1 MAEALSI
8 DLLGPL
14 TIRSGGSDLNAGP
27 VRQQALLAVLALRAN
42 QVTSPEQLLD
52 LVWDE
57 DPPATGAKVIPTY
70 VYRIRKLLPPGVTLE
85 HRATGYVLH
94 LTPGCLDVDRF
105 ESKVAA
111 AARAGDPALY
121 REALALFRGEP
132 LGGLPGNYLA
142 GQRQRLIA
150 RRDVAVRD
158 RLDLELAAG
167 NHAEL
172 VPELLTLVSAHPLD
186 ERYASRLIT
195 AQFHS
200 GRQAEALETYAR
212 TRATLLDELGVEPG
226 PELRAVHQSVLRNE
240 STGAGHDELPYSGAT
255 FIGRTT
261 ELAAV
266 VAALDPAARTAPP
279 VVTIDGMAGIGKT
292 SLAVQAGHRLT
303 SAYPDGRLFVDLHGH
318 TPGRVPLTTEAAI
331 DHLLRGI
338 GVPAQ
343 QIPGCLEDRLAMWRS
358 RTAGRRILIVL
369 DNAPDARSVR
379 PLLPGAISCAVLLT
393 SRRQLADLDT
403 SHRIALELLPGT
415 DAASLLT
422 EIVGADRTSTE
433 QSAVEE
439 LAERCGRLP
448 LAIRIAGSR
457 LRHRPSWTVAHF
469 NQRLKDHDR
478 RLNELSRDAGGVA
491 PAFAVSYEQLPADQ
505 RAAFRRLGLMP
516 GKDVDAY
523 GAAALCEL
531 PVREAEQILENLVD
545 ASLLLQ
551 PVPDRF
557 EFHDLLREYAGQVAA
572 DEENEADRAEAIDR
586 LLTYYIR
593 TAHRSAAY
601 HHELLLDAPQG
612 AESGPDVSADL
623 SWADTERVNLVA
635 AVELAERTK
644 RDGLAGALAIAVAP
658 YLHGR
663 GRQDELDVVLTA
675 GLAAA
680 QRSGDR
686 PAEARLL
693 YLRGHIGQFRCGPE
707 KGVCDLRRSAELA
720 ADEAPAV
727 RAHILGSLGYT
738 AGVLDLSSDWRDL
751 LRESLR
757 LAQLADDRRV
767 IVTPLGH
774 LAALHARQWEFR
786 TALEYYEQALSV
798 ARDLGDE
805 RLQPELLN
813 GIARCSLDAGKPYDA
828 LQAARAAQRLA
839 SQNFSLSYTLCYLGD
854 AYRQLGWADKA
865 VDTHQ
870 QALQIAVGNCTHLD
884 DVDARLSLGA
894 SLLAAGRSTEAD
906 EQYILVLR
914 LCEERGHVLGIAQ
927 ALTGLADCV
936 EAAYPGQ
943 SRALLERALERVDG
957 GVHPVA
963 AERLRSRL
971 TGVAA
976 PIQ

>member
-1 MAEALSI
+1 MTEALSI

-14 TIRSGGSDLNAGP
+14 TIRSGGSELNAGP

-42 QVTSPEQLLD
+42 HVTSPEQLLD

-57 DPPATGAKVIPTY
+57 EPPATGPKVIPTY
-70 VYRIRKLLPPGVTLE
+70 VYRIRKLLPPGVSLE
-85 HRATGYVLH
+85 HRTTGYVMH
-94 LTPGCLDVDRF
+94 LPPDCLDVDRF
-105 ESKVAA
+105 ETKIAA
-111 AARAGDPALY
+111 AAQVGDPALY

-132 LGGLPGNYLA
+132 LSGLPSNYLA
-142 GQRQRLIA
+142 AQRQRLIA

-186 ERYASRLIT
+186 ERYASRLIA

-200 GRQAEALETYAR
+200 GRQAEALETYAK

-240 STGAGHDELPYSGAT
+240 STGHDELPYSGAT

-261 ELAAV
+261 ELATV
-266 VAALDPAARTAPP
+266 VAALDPATRTAPP
-279 VVTIDGMAGIGKT
+279 VVAIDGMAGIGKT
-292 SLAVQAGHRLT
+292 SLAVQAGHRLV

-338 GVPAQ
+338 GVPPQ

-358 RTAGRRILIVL
+358 KTAGRQLLIVL

-379 PLLPGAISCAVLLT
+379 PLLPGAITCAVLLT
-393 SRRQLADLDT
+393 SRPQLTDLDT

-469 NQRLKDHDR
+469 NQRLKDQDR

-505 RAAFRRLGLMP
+505 RAVFRRLGLMP
-516 GKDVDAY
+516 GKDIDAY

-531 PVREAEQILENLVD
+531 TVRDTEQILENLVD

-572 DEENEADRAEAIDR
+572 DEENETDRDAAIDR
-586 LLTYYIR
+586 LLAYYAH

-601 HHELLLDAPQG
+601 HHDLLLDAPP
-612 AESGPDVSADL
+612 ASESLPDVSADL
-623 SWADTERVNLVA
+623 RWADSERVNLVA

-644 RDGLAGALAIAVAP
+644 RDELASALAIAVAP
-658 YLHGR
+658 YLHDR

-675 GLAAA
+675 GLTAA
-680 QRSGDR
+680 QRSEDR
-686 PAEARLL
+686 SAEARLL

-738 AGVLDLSSDWRDL
+738 AGALDLRSDWRDL

-774 LAALHARQWEFR
+774 LAALHARQWEFS

-805 RLQPELLN
+805 RLQPDLLN
-813 GIARCSLDAGKPYDA
+813 GIARCLLDAGKPYDA

-839 SQNFSLSYTLCYLGD
+839 SQLTQDFSLSYTLCYLGD

-906 EQYILVLR
+906 EQYALVLR

-936 EAAYPGQ
+936 QATSPGQ
-943 SRALLERALERVDG
+943 ARALLERALDRVDG
-957 GVHPVA
+957 VHPIA
-963 AERLRSRL
+963 AERLRARL
-971 TGVAA
+971 TGVPA